1 MAAYGKQALVQN
13 TFLWFIAAIYLFAF
27 SSFYIQIPGLYGKNG
42 VLPAKL
48 ALREESSSIEENF
61 WRKPT
66 LLWLTPKL
74 GLDTQ
79 TGMEL
84 LCLLGMLLSMLAMSF
99 RSWRDSITFFVLWF
113 LYYSLYQVGQTFI
126 YFQWDILLME
136 TGFLTILVS
145 PLNLFKARTTYRFQR
160 HHDNITLWLVK
171 WLAFRLMFCS
181 GIVKLSSRCP
191 TWWGLTAL
199 DWHYESQCIPTP
211 LAWYAHQLPKWF
223 QRLSVVLTY
232 VILIALSWLF
242 FIPVRSLRIFSFYA
256 QIFFQV
262 LIILTG
268 NYNFFNLLAIA
279 LLLPILDDEHLVTI
293 LPSWLVRGQ
302 TVKPTQRS
310 TLAKLISR
318 IVVFGTITAVIY
330 WTVKLFAL
338 ELSSTEVLKSKITF
352 SQRTFFKAVDQAVPI
367 TIWIGTTSLG
377 VEIIV
382 SFVGC
387 VMEKGV
393 FKKLWS
399 LLQWAIF
406 SFATLGMFAISLV
419 PYTDISHK
427 AKSNLWPVI
436 HRWRQKTDAFELV
449 NSYGLFRSMTG
460 VGGRPEVIIEGSN
473 NIDGPWMEYHFHY
486 KPGNVSKPPPVVAP
500 HQPRLDWQIWFAALG
515 SYEYNPWFVHLVYRL
530 LQGQQDVL
538 DLLAKNP
545 FPKRAP
551 TYIRA
556 KLYKYHYTEMPE
568 NITSVSDILQNNKLV
583 KHWWWREMVRD
594 YLPILTVDEPS
605 LITWLNQYGL
615 AKDEPWPER
624 PSGRPYR
631 AITYLRSIVRTLDAV
646 RFMWA
651 LFTCGLLM
659 GLFKFPKK
667 Q

>member
-1 MAAYGKQALVQN
+1 MAGYGKQILVRN
-13 TFLWFIAAIYLFAF
+13 TFLWLMSVIYLFAF
-27 SSFYIQIPGLYGKNG
+27 SSLYVQIPGLYGRNG

-48 ALREESSSIEENF
+48 ALSGESSSIQDNF
-61 WRKPT
+61 WQKPT

-74 GLDTQ
+74 GLDTE
-79 TGMEL
+79 TGMEF
-84 LCLLGMLLSMLAMSF
+84 LCLLGMLLSLLAMSF
-99 RSWRDSITFFVLWF
+99 KSWRDSITFFMLWF
-113 LYYSLYQVGQTFI
+113 LYYSLYQVGQTFV

-145 PLNLFKARTTYRFQR
+145 PLKLFKSSNENR

-223 QRLSVVLTY
+223 QRLSIVLTY

-242 FIPVRSLRIFSFYA
+242 FIPVRSLRIFSFYS

-279 LLLPILDDEHLVTI
+279 LLLSILDDEHLTTV
-293 LPSWLVRGQ
+293 LPSWLGSRKVI
-302 TVKPTQRS
+302 PTQES
-310 TLAKLISR
+310 AIIKVSSKIFTYGTLSVL
-318 IVVFGTITAVIY
+318 IY
-330 WTVKLFAL
+330 WMVELFAL
-338 ELSSTEVLKSKITF
+338 EISSEQILKSKITF
-352 SQRTFFKAVDQAVPI
+352 SKAAFFDAVDQAVPV
-367 TIWIGTTSLG
+367 TIWIGTASLG
-377 VEIIV
+377 VEIIA
-382 SFVGC
+382 SLVGC
-387 VMEKGV
+387 LVEKGKL

-406 SFATLGMFAISLV
+406 SFAALGMFAISLV

-427 AKSNLWPVI
+427 AKADLWPVI
-436 HRWRQKTDAFELV
+436 HRWRQKTDSFELV

-460 VGGRPEVIIEGSN
+460 VGGRPEVVIEGSN
-473 NIDGPWMEYHFHY
+473 DLDGPWKEYHFHY
-486 KPGNVSKPPPVVAP
+486 KPGNLSGPPPVVAP

-515 SYEYNPWFVHLVYRL
+515 SYEYNPWFVHMVFRL
-530 LQGQQDVL
+530 LQGKQEVL

-545 FPKRAP
+545 FPRKP
-551 TYIRA
+551 PIYIRA
-556 KLYKYHYTEMPE
+556 QLYKYHYTELPS
-568 NITSVSDILQNNKLV
+568 NISSLSDVLHNNRLV
-583 KHWWWREMVRD
+583 KNWWWRERVRE
-594 YLPILTVDEPS
+594 YLPILAVNEPS
-605 LITWLNQYGL
+605 LINWLSQYGL
-615 AKDEPWPER
+615 AKDNPWPER
-624 PSGRPYR
+624 PSGRIYR
-631 AITYLRSIVRTLDAV
+631 AIKYLRSIVRTLDAV

-651 LFTCGLLM
+651 LFACGVM
-659 GLFKFPKK
+659 MRLFESQK